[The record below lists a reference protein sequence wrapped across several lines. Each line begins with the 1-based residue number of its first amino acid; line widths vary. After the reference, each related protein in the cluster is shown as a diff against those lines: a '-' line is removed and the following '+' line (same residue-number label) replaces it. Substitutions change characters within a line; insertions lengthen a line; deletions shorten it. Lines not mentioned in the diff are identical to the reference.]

1 MKMEEFHGIPI
12 KSAKIHKNCDFC
24 ATETLETAESTKPY
38 ELPLQIGGFRA
49 RNHLFR
55 EIQHFRENH
64 TFPRKT
70 DFARKTFLG
79 AKPHFPAGGGCGN
92 VNSGLCFKLSKGS

>member
-1 MKMEEFHGIPI
+1 MKMEEFHGFSI
-12 KSAKIHKNCDFC
+12 KSVKIHKNCDFC

-55 EIQHFRENH
+55 EIQHFRENY
-64 TFPRKT
+64 TFPRETRLAWKST
-70 DFARKTFLG
+70 VFAKMLDFTKKVVPG
-79 AKPHFPAGGGCGN
+79 
-92 VNSGLCFKLSKGS
+92 SKSTNLEQ